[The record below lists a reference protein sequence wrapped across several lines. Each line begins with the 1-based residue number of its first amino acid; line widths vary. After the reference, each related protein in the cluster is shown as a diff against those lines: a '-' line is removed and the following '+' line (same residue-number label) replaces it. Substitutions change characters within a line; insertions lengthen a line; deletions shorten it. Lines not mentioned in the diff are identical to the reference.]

1 MDCGTAAGCAEQLAV
16 SGRGRSRSVHFLS
29 ATGVTLSVSEV
40 CSLRARYRPS
50 LDLELGAVWA
60 EYSDV

>member
-1 MDCGTAAGCAEQLAV
+1 MSERRRLPLGAFPVGDGQA
-16 SGRGRSRSVHFLS
+16 
-29 ATGVTLSVSEV
+29 VTLSVSEV

-60 EYSDV
+60 EYSDVTRMTNGTMR